1 MLQHSDN
8 LQFIGIDRGE
18 KHLVYSCTIDKNG
31 DIIEGMC
38 HHHDIING
46 TDYVQK
52 LEAIADERIIAKKNW
67 QAQNKIKDLKNGY
80 ISHVVH
86 SLVEETIK
94 DGEKIAPHAF
104 IVLEDL
110 NTEMKRGRQKI
121 EKQVYQN
128 LETALAKK
136 LNFVVDKNAKHGE
149 IGSVSKALQL
159 TPPVNNYQDI
169 EGKKQFG
176 VMLYTRANY
185 TSVTDP
191 ATGWRK
197 TIYIKNGREDDIKN
211 QILDKFSDFG
221 FDGKDYYFEY
231 SEANSGYTWLLY
243 SGKNGES
250 LPRFQNKK
258 QMLQDKNVWVPEK
271 INVVD
276 ILDKLFIYFDKSK
289 SFKKQIEEG
298 VELKKIDGRIE
309 TAWQSLRYALDLIQQ
324 IRNSG
329 EKNSKDDNFL
339 YSPVRNDK
347 GEHFDTRNYK
357 NNGRLSEIRD
367 ADANGAYN
375 IARKGLII
383 DAHIKYWIE
392 KGCPMI
398 SAKKDEKT
406 SDLDLF
412 ISDKEWDLWLLD
424 REQWKKELPIFASRS
439 AKEGEDNSLVAKKRK
454 KKI

>member
-1 MLQHSDN
+1 M
-8 LQFIGIDRGE
+8 
-18 KHLVYSCTIDKNG
+18 
-31 DIIEGMC
+31 
-38 HHHDIING
+38 
-46 TDYVQK
+46 
-52 LEAIADERIIAKKNW
+52 
-67 QAQNKIKDLKNGY
+67 KNGY

-86 SLVEETIK
+86 RLVEETIK
-94 DGEKIAPHAF
+94 DNGKIAPHAY

-136 LNFVVDKNAKHGE
+136 LNFVVDKDVKKGE

-159 TPPVNNYQDI
+159 TPPINNYQDI

-197 TIYIKNGREDDIKN
+197 TIYIKNGKENDIKN

-231 SEANSGYTWLLY
+231 TEANAGYVWRLY
-243 SGKNGES
+243 SGKNGEA

-258 QMLQDKNVWVPEK
+258 QALQDKNVWVPEK
-271 INVVD
+271 ISVVD
-276 ILDKLFIYFDKSK
+276 ILDKLFAKFDKKK
-289 SFKKQIEEG
+289 SFKAQIETG
-298 VELKKIDGRIE
+298 VELQKDEERNE

-329 EKNSKDDNFL
+329 EKNSEEDNFL

-347 GEHFDTRNYK
+347 GEHFDTRNCE
-357 NNGRLSEIRD
+357 NNGELSEIRD

-375 IARKGLII
+375 IARKGLIM
-383 DAHIKYWIE
+383 DAHIKRWINNGRP
-392 KGCPMI
+392 K
-398 SAKKDEKT
+398 AKIDGKEV

-424 REQWKKELPIFASRS
+424 KEQWLKELPTFASKSTKYTNDAPQTARR
-439 AKEGEDNSLVAKKRK
+439 NR
-454 KKI
+454 